1 MKKLIYLLA
10 ALLFIAPHIL
20 GQKRHV
26 LGTIDWAKY
35 SETYPQSFISDSTQ
49 IGIVTC
55 IEARNDDF
63 WKLMDYDHPPKNHE
77 IIMRN
82 AIKELGNNT
91 FVNTFTETPA
101 YFLARNITRANAKEY
116 EYRVTEQGS
125 KAIAPWSEI
134 DQFDEPF
141 FGVGMGGPGE
151 MAVLGNYT
159 APYGHRITVE
169 VRRKDNNEV
178 VSMAIVEWVSII
190 PSLNRVFT
198 IDHMNEFFN
207 DLTHGWVNRNDKTID
222 LNRLKST
229 ENSLIFLLNGSITNK
244 SQMDYELLKNGKIV
258 IPWRH
263 NEFDN
268 NFIWLKNLPHGAY
281 ELRFRYNV
289 QPEHVGKCDF
299 VIKPIW
305 YQTTA
310 IKIISGSL
318 LAVFFGLI
326 ILVIILLSQKRKNNI
341 EAEKLKHIQTELQVI
356 RSQLNPHFIFNSLNS
371 IQSLINK
378 QDIVAANNYLSEFSV
393 LLRNTITDIELEQLP
408 LVKEVKILETYLNLE
423 QLRFNF
429 DYQITIEDEINIYET
444 EIPSLLLQPLLE
456 NAVKHGLSDQK
467 GTGELLLSF
476 NRIDSNM
483 IVVVSDNGKGFDAT
497 MTTEGFGLKLVFKR
511 IQLLN
516 NILKNSEIKYSINS
530 DQSTLTEITLTFINW
545 FA

>member
-1 MKKLIYLLA
+1 M
-10 ALLFIAPHIL
+10 
-20 GQKRHV
+20 
-26 LGTIDWAKY
+26 
-35 SETYPQSFISDSTQ
+35 
-49 IGIVTC
+49 
-55 IEARNDDF
+55 
-63 WKLMDYDHPPKNHE
+63 
-77 IIMRN
+77 
-82 AIKELGNNT
+82 
-91 FVNTFTETPA
+91 
-101 YFLARNITRANAKEY
+101 
-116 EYRVTEQGS
+116 
-125 KAIAPWSEI
+125 
-134 DQFDEPF
+134 
-141 FGVGMGGPGE
+141 
-151 MAVLGNYT
+151 
-159 APYGHRITVE
+159 
-169 VRRKDNNEV
+169 
-178 VSMAIVEWVSII
+178 
-190 PSLNRVFT
+190 
-198 IDHMNEFFN
+198 
-207 DLTHGWVNRNDKTID
+207 
-222 LNRLKST
+222 
-229 ENSLIFLLNGSITNK
+229 
-244 SQMDYELLKNGKIV
+244 
-258 IPWRH
+258 
-263 NEFDN
+263 
-268 NFIWLKNLPHGAY
+268 
-281 ELRFRYNV
+281 
-289 QPEHVGKCDF
+289 
-299 VIKPIW
+299 
-305 YQTTA
+305 
-310 IKIISGSL
+310 
-318 LAVFFGLI
+318 AVFFGLI